1 MQDESRRD
9 SWTIYER
16 KIGRGGKTVKTYRF
30 EQKEIISEEYEVI
43 GAKSASH
50 AQELI
55 TEYGEMYEQDGVTIQ
70 KVDESWNFHKAFK
83 PVLVKTLVSSPCTFY
98 GRVWE
103 KRKDNLSEYEIKNNW
118 GWMANDCDSVLE
130 GEAGGVCRRCMES
143 INKGFSL
150 RPLPTE
156 EN

>member
-9 SWTIYER
+9 SCTIYDR
-16 KIGRGGKTVKTYRF
+16 KIGKGGKTVKTYRF
-30 EQKEIISEEYEVI
+30 EWKEIISEEYEVI

-70 KVDESWNFHKAFK
+70 KVDDSWNYHKSFT
-83 PVLVKTLVSSPCTFY
+83 PVLVKTVVSSPCTFY
-98 GRVWE
+98 GRVWK
-103 KRKDNLSEYEIKNNW
+103 KRMDNLSVSEIKNNW
-118 GWMANDCDSVLE
+118 GWMSHQCESVLE
-130 GEAGGVCRRCMES
+130 GETGGVCRRCMKS
-143 INKGFSL
+143 INEGYTL